1 MLFLLLEQA
10 VKMKTSSVS
19 SKGQVTIPQEVRIRM
34 GLKEGDRV
42 EFVIENGQTIL
53 RPARG
58 RKSRFAEYIG
68 VLPSFKGGIDE
79 INAWIREMRED
90 RADRD

>member
-1 MLFLLLEQA
+1 MESK

-34 GLKEGDRV
+34 GLQEGDRV

-58 RKSRFAEYIG
+58 RKSRFDKYIG
-68 VLPSFKGGIDE
+68 ALPHFGNVDE
-79 INAWIREMRED
+79 INAWVREMRED
-90 RADRD
+90 SADRA

>member
-1 MLFLLLEQA
+1 
-10 VKMKTSSVS
+10 MKTSSVS

-42 EFVIENGQTIL
+42 EFVIENGQTVL
-53 RPARG
+53 KPARG
-58 RKSRFAEYIG
+58 HKSRFDQYVGI
-68 VLPSFKGGIDE
+68 LPHFKNVGE